1 MRFWKPV
8 CKMEHGLIHIYCG
21 DGKGKTTACLG
32 LSIRCAGHGN
42 KVLFVQFLKSRPTGE
57 LNSLKLFEN
66 IEVMRGKETA
76 KFTFQMTDEEK
87 KEVLQEHELLF
98 DKVIERISEEKFDLL
113 VLDEV
118 IGACNT
124 GVFNEDRLVDFLKN
138 KQHTLEVVLSGR
150 NPDKRLLKMADY
162 VSEVCKRKHPKDR
175 GIPAR
180 VGIEK

>member
-1 MRFWKPV
+1 M
-8 CKMEHGLIHIYCG
+8 CKMQQGLIHIYCG

-57 LNSLKLFEN
+57 LNSLKLFNN
-66 IEVMRGKETA
+66 IEVMRGKETS
-76 KFTFQMTDEEK
+76 KFTFQMTEEK
-87 KEVLQEHELLF
+87 KEVLREHEALF
-98 DKVIERISEEKFDLL
+98 DKVIEKISKEKIDLL
-113 VLDEV
+113 ILDEV

-124 GVFNEDRLVDFLKN
+124 GVFNEERLVDFLKH
-138 KQHTLEVVLSGR
+138 KQPTLEVVLSGR
-150 NPDKRLLKMADY
+150 NPAERLLEIADY